1 MKSTVNSPSDSGEP
15 APADA
20 PSGPPAVP
28 SGGPSVSPS
37 AGPSGTVLSTVRTA
51 LRTALSSLLPLPRRG
66 GSPATALLPLTERVP
81 AMAAPCRMHPAVYAI
96 EAAVIDWARRT
107 GLPADPGVGY
117 HRMAGRA
124 FAEFDAAAAALF
136 AQWLT
141 WLFHLDD
148 ELDERSGPLEVFHGM
163 LAGTARHPLE
173 AAFADLWRVTSVRM
187 SDRWRARFAVGL
199 QRQYD
204 ACRTEADNRAAGRM
218 PTIEEYPELRR
229 GTVGPYLYDLVEPC
243 LRVEVPAWV
252 HESEPWRLLVD
263 ACSDVTAW
271 CNDVAS
277 RPKER
282 GDVHNFVVLAMR
294 QLGLGEREAT
304 AWVLDRIAAR
314 CQDMRQA
321 ARRLPLDDLAPA
333 AARDVSKVACAY
345 LAAPRAHLDWLLE
358 SKRYA

>member
-1 MKSTVNSPSDSGEP
+1 MNATRDTTANTT
-15 APADA
+15 ANTAA
-20 PSGPPAVP
+20 NT
-28 SGGPSVSPS
+28 
-37 AGPSGTVLSTVRTA
+37 TVLASVRSA
-51 LRTALSSLLPLPRRG
+51 LRSVLHWKPLLPLPRRG
-66 GSPATALLPLTERVP
+66 GSAAVALLALTERVP

-107 GLPADPGVGY
+107 GLHADPGVGF

-148 ELDERSGPLEVFHGM
+148 ELDEGQCRLEVFQGM
-163 LAGTARHPLE
+163 LEGSTGHPLE
-173 AAFADLWRVTSVRM
+173 AAFADLWRVTSSRM
-187 SDRWRARFAVGL
+187 SDQWRRRFAVNL
-199 QRQYD
+199 QRQHY
-204 ACRTEADNRAAGRM
+204 ACRTEAANRASGAA
-218 PTIEEYPELRR
+218 PSLADYPALRR

-252 HESEPWRLLVD
+252 HRSEPWQELVN

-282 GDVHNFVVLAMR
+282 GDAHNLVVIAGR
-294 QLGLGEREAT
+294 ELGLGEREAV
-304 AWVLDRIAAR
+304 AWVVDRIAER
-314 CQDMRQA
+314 CRDMQEA
-321 ARRLPLDDLAPA
+321 ARRLPLDDLGPRT
-333 AARDVSKVACAY
+333 ARDVSKVACAY
-345 LAAPRAHLDWLLE
+345 LAAPRAHLDWLME
-358 SKRYA
+358 STRYS

>member
-1 MKSTVNSPSDSGEP
+1 MNTAVST
-15 APADA
+15 
-20 PSGPPAVP
+20 
-28 SGGPSVSPS
+28 
-37 AGPSGTVLSTVRTA
+37 TVFATVRTA
-51 LRTALSSLLPLPRRG
+51 LRSVLHWKPMLPLPRKG
-66 GSPATALLPLTERVP
+66 GSPALALLPLVERVP
-81 AMAAPCRMHPAVYAI
+81 AMGAPCRMHPAVYAI

-107 GLPADPGVGY
+107 GLRADAGVGF

-148 ELDERSGPLEVFHGM
+148 ELDEGSCTLDIFGGM
-163 LAGTARHPLE
+163 LQGASRHPLE
-173 AAFADLWRVTSVRM
+173 AAFADLWRVTSARM
-187 SDRWRARFAVGL
+187 SDHWRARFAVNL
-199 QRQYD
+199 RRQAD

-218 PTIEEYPELRR
+218 PTLEEYPALRR

-243 LRVEVPAWV
+243 LRVEVPAWMV
-252 HESEPWRLLVD
+252 ECEPWRELVD
-263 ACSDVTAW
+263 ACNDVTAW

-282 GDVHNFVVLAMR
+282 GDVHNLVVLAVR
-294 QLGLGEREAT
+294 QLGLGEREAV
-304 AWVLDRIAAR
+304 AWVLDRIVGR
-314 CQDMRQA
+314 CQDMNRA
-321 ARRLPLDDLAPA
+321 ARRLPLDDLPPK

-358 SKRYA
+358 TSRYT

>member
-1 MKSTVNSPSDSGEP
+1 MKAPVKATMKSTVKTPVKGT
-15 APADA
+15 AK
-20 PSGPPAVP
+20 
-28 SGGPSVSPS
+28 
-37 AGPSGTVLSTVRTA
+37 GTVSSTVKAAANSTTVFAAVRATVLTTVRAA
-51 LRTALSSLLPLPRRG
+51 LASLLPLPRRG
-66 GSPATALLPLTERVP
+66 GSAALALLPLTERVP
-81 AMAAPCRMHPAVYAI
+81 AMATPCRMHPAVYAI

-107 GLPADPGVGY
+107 GLRADPGVGY

-148 ELDERSGPLEVFHGM
+148 ELDERSGPLEIFHGM
-163 LAGTARHPLE
+163 LKGASRHPLE

-187 SDRWRARFAVGL
+187 SDQWRARFAVGL

-204 ACRTEADNRAAGRM
+204 ACRTEAENRAAGRM
-218 PTIEEYPELRR
+218 PTLEEYPELRR

-243 LRVEVPAWV
+243 LRVEVPVWV
-252 HESEPWRLLVD
+252 HESDPWQELVN

-282 GDVHNFVVLAMR
+282 GDAHNFVVLAMR
-294 QLGLGEREAT
+294 QLGLGDREAT
-304 AWVLDRIAAR
+304 DWVLDRIAAR
-314 CQDMRQA
+314 CQDMRKA
-321 ARRLPLDDLAPA
+321 ARRLPLDDLEPKT
-333 AARDVSKVACAY
+333 ARDVSKVACAY

>member
-1 MKSTVNSPSDSGEP
+1 MKGAVKDTEGAATSTVF
-15 APADA
+15 
-20 PSGPPAVP
+20 
-28 SGGPSVSPS
+28 
-37 AGPSGTVLSTVRTA
+37 GTAFGTALTTARTA
-51 LRTALSSLLPLPRRG
+51 LRSALSSLLPRPRRG
-66 GSPATALLPLTERVP
+66 APAALALLPLTERVP

-107 GLPADPGVGY
+107 GLRADPGVGF

-148 ELDERSGPLEVFHGM
+148 ELDERSGPLEIFHGM
-163 LAGTARHPLE
+163 LKGTSCHPLE

-187 SDRWRARFAVGL
+187 SDQWRARFAVGL

-204 ACRTEADNRAAGRM
+204 ACRAEAENRAAGRM
-218 PTIEEYPELRR
+218 PTLEEYPALRR

-243 LRVEVPAWV
+243 LRVEVPVWV
-252 HESEPWRLLVD
+252 HESDPWRQLVD

-294 QLGLGEREAT
+294 QLGLSDREAT
-304 AWVLDRIAAR
+304 AWVLDRITGR
-314 CQDMRQA
+314 CQDMRKA
-321 ARRLPLDDLAPA
+321 AKRLPLGELEPK

-358 SKRYA
+358 SQRYA

>member
-1 MKSTVNSPSDSGEP
+1 MTTTTVF
-15 APADA
+15 A
-20 PSGPPAVP
+20 
-28 SGGPSVSPS
+28 SVR
-37 AGPSGTVLSTVRTA
+37 TTVRTA
-51 LRTALSSLLPLPRRG
+51 LRSALTSVLPLPRRG
-66 GSPATALLPLTERVP
+66 ASAAMALLPLIERVP

-96 EAAVIDWARRT
+96 EAAVLDWARRT
-107 GLPADPGVGY
+107 GLRADPGIGY

-148 ELDERSGPLEVFHGM
+148 ELDERSGPLDVFHG
-163 LAGTARHPLE
+163 LLKGTARHPLE
-173 AAFADLWRVTSVRM
+173 AAFADLWRVTSARM

-204 ACRTEADNRAAGRM
+204 ACRAEADNRATGRM
-218 PTIEEYPELRR
+218 PALEDYPALRR

-243 LRVEVPAWV
+243 LRVEVPAWF
-252 HESEPWRLLVD
+252 HASGPWQELVN

-282 GDVHNFVVLAMR
+282 GDAHNFVVLAMR
-294 QLGLGEREAT
+294 QLDLGEREAT
-304 AWVLDRIAAR
+304 AWVLDRIAER

-321 ARRLPLDDLAPA
+321 ALRLPLDDLDLKT
-333 AARDVSKVACAY
+333 ARDVSKVACAY

>member
-1 MKSTVNSPSDSGEP
+1 MKSPVKSTVKTPVESPAESP
-15 APADA
+15 AKSPAK
-20 PSGPPAVP
+20 SAV
-28 SGGPSVSPS
+28 
-37 AGPSGTVLSTVRTA
+37 SGTATTTVLATVRTA
-51 LRTALSSLLPLPRRG
+51 LRSALTSVLPRPRRG
-66 GSPATALLPLTERVP
+66 ASAALALLPLIERVP

-107 GLPADPGVGY
+107 GLRADPEVGY

-148 ELDERSGPLEVFHGM
+148 ELDERSGPLDIFHGM
-163 LAGTARHPLE
+163 LKGAARHPLE

-187 SDRWRARFAVGL
+187 SDPWRARFAVGL

-204 ACRTEADNRAAGRM
+204 ACRTEAENRAAGRM
-218 PTIEEYPELRR
+218 PTLEEYPALRR

-243 LRVEVPAWV
+243 LRVEVPVWV
-252 HESEPWRLLVD
+252 HESEPWQLLVN

-282 GDVHNFVVLAMR
+282 GDAHNFVVLAMR
-294 QLGLGEREAT
+294 QLGLSEREAT

-314 CQDMRQA
+314 CQDMRKA
-321 ARRLPLDDLAPA
+321 ARRLPLDDLEPKT
-333 AARDVSKVACAY
+333 ARDVSKVACAY

>member
-1 MKSTVNSPSDSGEP
+1 VSITVTT
-15 APADA
+15 
-20 PSGPPAVP
+20 
-28 SGGPSVSPS
+28 
-37 AGPSGTVLSTVRTA
+37 TVFATVRTA
-51 LRTALSSLLPLPRRG
+51 LRSVLSTMMPLPRRG
-66 GSPATALLPLTERVP
+66 GSAALALLPLTERVP
-81 AMAAPCRMHPAVYAI
+81 AMAEPCRMHPAVYAI

-107 GLPADPGVGY
+107 GLRADPGVGF

-148 ELDERSGPLEVFHGM
+148 ELDEGECRLEVFHGM
-163 LAGTARHPLE
+163 LSGAARHPLE
-173 AAFADLWRVTSVRM
+173 AAFADLWRVTSARM

-199 QRQYD
+199 RRQHD

-218 PTIEEYPELRR
+218 PTLEEYPALRR

-252 HESEPWRLLVD
+252 HECEPWQQLVN

-282 GDVHNFVVLAMR
+282 GDAHNLVVLAMR

-304 AWVLDRIAAR
+304 AWVLERIARR
-314 CQDMRQA
+314 CEDMRAA
-321 ARRLPLDDLAPA
+321 ARRLPLDDLAPKV
-333 AARDVSKVACAY
+333 ARDVSKVACAY

-358 SKRYA
+358 SARYA

>member
-1 MKSTVNSPSDSGEP
+1 MTITVF
-15 APADA
+15 A
-20 PSGPPAVP
+20 
-28 SGGPSVSPS
+28 
-37 AGPSGTVLSTVRTA
+37 TVRTTVRSA
-51 LRTALSSLLPLPRRG
+51 LRSALTSVLPLPRRG
-66 GSPATALLPLTERVP
+66 ASAAVALLPLVERVP

-96 EAAVIDWARRT
+96 EAAVLDWARRT
-107 GLPADPGVGY
+107 GLRADPGVGF
-117 HRMAGRA
+117 HRMAARA

-148 ELDERSGPLEVFHGM
+148 ELDERAGPLDVFHG
-163 LAGTARHPLE
+163 LLKGTARHPLE
-173 AAFADLWRVTSVRM
+173 AAFADLWRVTSARM

-204 ACRTEADNRAAGRM
+204 ACRTEADNRATGRM
-218 PTIEEYPELRR
+218 PALEEYPELRR
-229 GTVGPYLYDLVEPC
+229 GTVGPYVYDLVEPC
-243 LRVEVPAWV
+243 LRVEVPAWF
-252 HESEPWRLLVD
+252 HASEPWQELVN
-263 ACSDVTAW
+263 ACGDVTAW

-304 AWVLDRIAAR
+304 AWVLDRIAER
-314 CQDMRQA
+314 CQDMRHA
-321 ARRLPLDDLAPA
+321 ALRLPLDDLHPTT
-333 AARDVSKVACAY
+333 ARDVSKVACAY

-358 SKRYA
+358 SDRYA

>member
-1 MKSTVNSPSDSGEP
+1 MKTTAKMTVNSTTST
-15 APADA
+15 
-20 PSGPPAVP
+20 
-28 SGGPSVSPS
+28 
-37 AGPSGTVLSTVRTA
+37 TVFATVRTA
-51 LRTALSSLLPLPRRG
+51 LRSALTSMLPLPRRG
-66 GSPATALLPLTERVP
+66 GSAAVALLPLTERVP

-96 EAAVIDWARRT
+96 EAAVLDWARRT
-107 GLPADPGVGY
+107 GLRADPGVGF

-148 ELDERSGPLEVFHGM
+148 ELDEGSCRLDIFDGM
-163 LAGTARHPLE
+163 LRGAAGHPLE
-173 AAFADLWRVTSVRM
+173 AAFADLWRVTSARM
-187 SDRWRARFAVGL
+187 SDRWRSRFAVGL
-199 QRQYD
+199 QRQHD

-218 PTIEEYPELRR
+218 PTLEEYPELRR

-243 LRVEVPAWV
+243 LRVEVPGWV
-252 HESEPWRLLVD
+252 HDGEPWRRLVD

-282 GDVHNFVVLAMR
+282 GDVHNLVVLAMR

-304 AWVLDRIAAR
+304 AWVLDRIADR
-314 CQDMRQA
+314 CQDMQEA
-321 ARRLPLDDLAPA
+321 ARRLPLADLAPK

-358 SKRYA
+358 SQRYA

>member
-1 MKSTVNSPSDSGEP
+1 MNTAVST
-15 APADA
+15 
-20 PSGPPAVP
+20 
-28 SGGPSVSPS
+28 
-37 AGPSGTVLSTVRTA
+37 TVFATVRTA
-51 LRTALSSLLPLPRRG
+51 LRSVLHWKPMLPLPRKG
-66 GSPATALLPLTERVP
+66 GSPALALLPLVERVP

-107 GLPADPGVGY
+107 GLRADAGVGF

-148 ELDERSGPLEVFHGM
+148 ELDEGSCPLDIFGGM
-163 LAGTARHPLE
+163 LKGAARHPLE
-173 AAFADLWRVTSVRM
+173 AAFADLWRVTSARM
-187 SDRWRARFAVGL
+187 SDQWRARFAVNL
-199 QRQYD
+199 RRQAD

-218 PTIEEYPELRR
+218 PTLEEYPALRR

-252 HESEPWRLLVD
+252 VQCDPWRELVD

-282 GDVHNFVVLAMR
+282 GDVHNLVELAVR
-294 QLGLGEREAT
+294 QLGLGEREAV
-304 AWVLDRIAAR
+304 AWVLDRIAGR
-314 CQDMRQA
+314 CQDMNRA
-321 ARRLPLDDLAPA
+321 ARRLPLDDLPPK

-358 SKRYA
+358 SSRYA

>member
-1 MKSTVNSPSDSGEP
+1 MNTTVKTTAST
-15 APADA
+15 
-20 PSGPPAVP
+20 
-28 SGGPSVSPS
+28 S
-37 AGPSGTVLSTVRTA
+37 ANTTVFATMRTTVRTA
-51 LRTALSSLLPLPRRG
+51 LRSALASMMPLPRRSG
-66 GSPATALLPLTERVP
+66 PAALALLPLTERVP
-81 AMAAPCRMHPAVYAI
+81 GMARPCRMHPAVYAI

-107 GLPADPGVGY
+107 GLRADPGVGF
-117 HRMAGRA
+117 HRMAARA

-148 ELDERSGPLEVFHGM
+148 ELDEGPCPLEIFQGM
-163 LAGTARHPLE
+163 LKGASRHPLE

-199 QRQYD
+199 QRQHD
-204 ACRTEADNRAAGRM
+204 ACRTEADNRAARRM
-218 PTIEEYPELRR
+218 PTLEEYPELRR

-243 LRVEVPAWV
+243 LRVEVPVWV
-252 HESEPWRLLVD
+252 HESEPWQQLVN

-304 AWVLDRIAAR
+304 AWVLDRIAGR

-321 ARRLPLDDLAPA
+321 ARRLPLDDLAPKE
-333 AARDVSKVACAY
+333 ARDVSKVACAY

-358 SKRYA
+358 STRYA

>member
-1 MKSTVNSPSDSGEP
+1 MNNTTDNTVNNTVNQAE
-15 APADA
+15 
-20 PSGPPAVP
+20 
-28 SGGPSVSPS
+28 S
-37 AGPSGTVLSTVRTA
+37 ATEQTGTNVFATVRTA
-51 LRTALSSLLPLPRRG
+51 LRSVLTSMMPLPRRG
-66 GSPATALLPLTERVP
+66 GSAALALLPLTERVP
-81 AMAAPCRMHPAVYAI
+81 AMAEPCRMHPSVYAI

-107 GLPADPGVGY
+107 GLRADPGVGF
-117 HRMAGRA
+117 HRMAARA

-148 ELDERSGPLEVFHGM
+148 ELDEGECPVEVFQG
-163 LAGTARHPLE
+163 LLRGSARHPLE
-173 AAFADLWRVTSVRM
+173 AAFADLWRVTSARM

-199 QRQYD
+199 QRQHD
-204 ACRTEADNRAAGRM
+204 ACRTEADNRAARRM
-218 PTIEEYPELRR
+218 PTLEEYPALRR

-243 LRVEVPAWV
+243 LRVEVPDWL
-252 HESEPWRLLVD
+252 HDSEPWRQLVD

-304 AWVLDRIAAR
+304 AWVLDRIVRR
-314 CQDMRQA
+314 CEDMHTA
-321 ARRLPLDDLAPA
+321 ARRLPLQDLAPK
-333 AARDVSKVACAY
+333 AARDVSLVACAY

-358 SKRYA
+358 SARYA

>member
-1 MKSTVNSPSDSGEP
+1 MSTTTT
-15 APADA
+15 
-20 PSGPPAVP
+20 
-28 SGGPSVSPS
+28 
-37 AGPSGTVLSTVRTA
+37 GTVLATVRTA
-51 LRTALSSLLPLPRRG
+51 LRSVLSSMMPLPRRG
-66 GSPATALLPLTERVP
+66 GPAATALLPLTERVP
-81 AMAAPCRMHPAVYAI
+81 AMAAPARMHPSVYAI

-107 GLPADPGVGY
+107 GLRADPGVGF

-148 ELDERSGPLEVFHGM
+148 ELDEGECRLEVFHGM
-163 LAGTARHPLE
+163 LSGAAGNPLE

-199 QRQYD
+199 RRQHD

-218 PTIEEYPELRR
+218 PTLEEYPELRR

-252 HESEPWRLLVD
+252 HESEPWQLLVD

-282 GDVHNFVVLAMR
+282 GDAHNFVVLAMR
-294 QLGLGEREAT
+294 QLGLTEREAT
-304 AWVLDRIAAR
+304 AWVLDRIARR
-314 CQDMRQA
+314 CDDMRRA
-321 ARRLPLDDLAPA
+321 ARRLPLPDLPPKT
-333 AARDVSKVACAY
+333 ARDVSKVACAY

-358 SKRYA
+358 STRYA

>member
-1 MKSTVNSPSDSGEP
+1 MKTTVKTTVKSTENTT
-15 APADA
+15 
-20 PSGPPAVP
+20 
-28 SGGPSVSPS
+28 
-37 AGPSGTVLSTVRTA
+37 AGTTVFATVRTA
-51 LRTALSSLLPLPRRG
+51 LRSALTSVLPLPRRG
-66 GSPATALLPLTERVP
+66 GSAAMALLPLTERVP

-107 GLPADPGVGY
+107 GLRAAPGVGY

-148 ELDERSGPLEVFHGM
+148 ELDEGSCPLDIFDGM
-163 LAGTARHPLE
+163 LRGAARHPLE
-173 AAFADLWRVTSVRM
+173 AAFADLWRVTSARM

-199 QRQYD
+199 RRQHD

-218 PTIEEYPELRR
+218 PTLEEYPALRR

-243 LRVEVPAWV
+243 LRVEVPVWV
-252 HESEPWRLLVD
+252 HECEPWQQLVS

-314 CQDMRQA
+314 CQDMHKA
-321 ARRLPLDDLAPA
+321 ARRLPLDDLAPKE
-333 AARDVSKVACAY
+333 ARDVSKVACAY

>member
-1 MKSTVNSPSDSGEP
+1 MST
-15 APADA
+15 
-20 PSGPPAVP
+20 
-28 SGGPSVSPS
+28 
-37 AGPSGTVLSTVRTA
+37 TVIDTVRTA
-51 LRTALSSLLPLPRRG
+51 LRSVLHWKPLMPRPRRG
-66 GSPATALLPLTERVP
+66 GAAALALLPLTERVP
-81 AMAAPCRMHPAVYAI
+81 AMAAPCRMHPSVYAI

-107 GLPADPGVGY
+107 GLRADPGVGF

-148 ELDERSGPLEVFHGM
+148 ELDEGPCSLEIFQGM
-163 LAGTARHPLE
+163 LQGSVSHPLE
-173 AAFADLWRVTSVRM
+173 AAFADLWRVTSARM
-187 SDRWRARFAVGL
+187 SDQWRGRFAMNL
-199 QRQYD
+199 RRQHD

-218 PTIEEYPELRR
+218 PTLEEYPALRR

-243 LRVEVPAWV
+243 LRVEVPAWM
-252 HESEPWRLLVD
+252 HETEPWQELVN

-294 QLGLGEREAT
+294 QLGLGEREAGS
-304 AWVLDRIAAR
+304 WVLDRIARR
-314 CQDMRQA
+314 CQDMHEA
-321 ARRLPLDDLAPA
+321 ARRLPLDELAPK

-358 SKRYA
+358 STRYA